1 MPTGARLKGDT
12 LKLEV
17 YQNMR
22 TYLEREG
29 QLLLTAEDSGYAY
42 YREVKNRFNQEH
54 SPFDF
59 IFLSRAGFNGM
70 MRFNRRGEWNIPFC
84 KKPNRFLPAYITKI
98 CNQVGKL
105 PKLAY

>member
-1 MPTGARLKGDT
+1 MDIQNANWVEPFFGTGVVGFNSPVGGNRIVGDT
-12 LKLEV
+12 NPHIINFYNEIMNGEITP
-17 YQNMR
+17 QNMR

-59 IFLSRAGFNGM
+59 IFFVTCRLQWYDA
-70 MRFNRRGEWNIPFC
+70 
-84 KKPNRFLPAYITKI
+84 L
-98 CNQVGKL
+98 
-105 PKLAY
+105 